1 MKTSFQWERTR
12 PACRARRR
20 AGHSVR
26 AWMARINI
34 AFGAFEPVG
43 ATPTGATGT
52 VALPN
57 SN

>member
-1 MKTSFQWERTR
+1 
-12 PACRARRR
+12 
-20 AGHSVR
+20 
-26 AWMARINI
+26 MARINI